1 MKKRSRLIFTII
13 ALIAALLLSSTIAY
27 AESGFSSERK
37 DSFED
42 ILSYYDG
49 KEIALSDRLQI
60 IQNNVNFRK
69 TPGGDVLGRLQG
81 GALLECMYELQ
92 YKGELWYCARSA
104 EYGEGFVIGTYAKPV
119 WNNMNWWPLSETED
133 VISDNMVLFAYW
145 MASYQ
150 LDHGL
155 SVIETFGSE
164 RQLSIA
170 PMSVRG
176 NQSMIP
182 EDMKIQFATKLF
194 EYGFICR
201 NAAYDK
207 LADPN
212 VTTREKDLVAAGV
225 LQEHYGTDD
234 IWGIISKGSIVLFV
248 HPNDLHTN
256 PQGPTS
262 GRDQTLEQALMK
274 RIIEEH

>member
-1 MKKRSRLIFTII
+1 
-13 ALIAALLLSSTIAY
+13 
-27 AESGFSSERK
+27 
-37 DSFED
+37 
-42 ILSYYDG
+42 
-49 KEIALSDRLQI
+49 
-60 IQNNVNFRK
+60 
-69 TPGGDVLGRLQG
+69 
-81 GALLECMYELQ
+81 
-92 YKGELWYCARSA
+92 
-104 EYGEGFVIGTYAKPV
+104 
-119 WNNMNWWPLSETED
+119 MNWWPLSETED
-133 VISDNMVLFAYW
+133 VISNNMVLFAYW

-155 SVIETFGSE
+155 SVIETVGSE
-164 RQLSIA
+164 RQVSIA

-212 VTTREKDLVAAGV
+212 VTAREKDVVAAGV

-234 IWGIISKGSIVLFV
+234 IWEIISKGSIVLFV

>member
-1 MKKRSRLIFTII
+1 MRKRIVTFLSLAILCFITVGSFAET
-13 ALIAALLLSSTIAY
+13 ALPYGQSQLDEILVSY
-27 AESGFSSERK
+27 A
-37 DSFED
+37 
-42 ILSYYDG
+42 G
-49 KEIALSDRLQI
+49 KEIVLSDQLQVVH
-60 IQNNVNFRK
+60 NDVNFRE
-69 TPGGDVLGRLQG
+69 TPGGKVLGRLQG
-81 GALLECMYELQ
+81 GDLLECMYELQ

-133 VISDNMVLFAYW
+133 VISNNMVLFAYW

-155 SVIETFGSE
+155 SVIETVGAE
-164 RQLSIA
+164 RQVSIA

-212 VTTREKDLVAAGV
+212 VTAREKDVVAAGV

-262 GRDQTLEQALMK
+262 GRDQTLEQALME

>member
-1 MKKRSRLIFTII
+1 MRKRIVTF
-13 ALIAALLLSSTIAY
+13 LSLAVLCFITAGSFADTVLPYGQSQLDEILVSY
-27 AESGFSSERK
+27 A
-37 DSFED
+37 
-42 ILSYYDG
+42 G
-49 KEIALSDRLQI
+49 KETELSDRLQI
-60 IQNNVNFRK
+60 VQNNVNYRE
-69 TPGGDVLGRLQG
+69 TPGGKVLGRLQG
-81 GALLECMYELQ
+81 GTVLECLDEIQ
-92 YKGELWYCARSA
+92 YQGELWYHARSA
-104 EYGEGFVIGTYAKPV
+104 EYGEGYVICTFAKPV
-119 WNNMNWWPLSETED
+119 WNNMNWWTLPERENI
-133 VISDNMVLFAYW
+133 ISDNMVLFAYW
-145 MASYQ
+145 MGSYQ
-150 LDHGL
+150 LDNGL
-155 SVIETFGSE
+155 SIIETYGSE

-212 VTTREKDLVAAGV
+212 VTTREKDVVAAGV

-234 IWGIISKGSIVLFV
+234 IWEIISKGSIVLFV
-248 HPNDLHTN
+248 HPNDLHTH

-262 GRDQTLEQALMK
+262 GRDQALEQALMK

>member
-1 MKKRSRLIFTII
+1 MGKRIVTF
-13 ALIAALLLSSTIAY
+13 LSLAVLCFITVGSFAETVLPYGQLQLNEILVSY
-27 AESGFSSERK
+27 A
-37 DSFED
+37 
-42 ILSYYDG
+42 G
-49 KEIALSDRLQI
+49 KEIVLSDHLQVV
-60 IQNNVNFRK
+60 QNDVNFRK
-69 TPGGDVLGRLQG
+69 TPGGKVLGRLQG
-81 GALLECMYELQ
+81 GTLLECMYELQ

-133 VISDNMVLFAYW
+133 TVSDNMVLFAYW
-145 MASYQ
+145 MGSYQ
-150 LDHGL
+150 LDNGL
-155 SVIETFGSE
+155 SIIETYGSE

-176 NQSMIP
+176 NQSKIP

-212 VTTREKDLVAAGV
+212 VTTREKDVVAAGV

-234 IWGIISKGSIVLFV
+234 IWEIISKGSIVLFV
-248 HPNDLHTN
+248 HPNDLHTH

-262 GRDQTLEQALMK
+262 GRDQALEQALMK